1 MQQIYRCILPEK
13 GLYYNQDK
21 GTEKEK
27 AQGPHRP
34 NGGNMVIV
42 WHDNGVAGQRGYTE
56 YTNDEVAVI
65 GGIQSIVNEY
75 AENGILVYSV
85 DFIGGEK
92 E

>member
-1 MQQIYRCILPEK
+1 
-13 GLYYNQDK
+13 
-21 GTEKEK
+21 
-27 AQGPHRP
+27 
-34 NGGNMVIV
+34 MVII

-65 GGIQSIVNEY
+65 GGIQSIVNGY

-92 E
+92 K